1 MSTYLAHGATTSE
14 IAKYKR
20 IDGNDVFSLAEYDSE
35 VLEEPMRHFMHMHDE
50 YEFVIPLKTVPLLY
64 YQKANYIG
72 EVGFVYPVNPNV
84 EHGLEFDMASSSV
97 IDITVDRNYMES
109 LKKRLG
115 FENDFFYSR
124 FPCKRSLM
132 EIIYLYQDE
141 CRREDKDEAK
151 INRLIDAIISSL
163 IEDGLTSPRDTRRPE
178 KHYGKNIRST
188 LIYMNEHYREPEL
201 TISFL
206 AKQNGYSLTYFSK
219 AFKAYMHDTPIA
231 HLNRLRTSAARAL
244 LKDKTL
250 TLEKIALMVGYR
262 NLSTFTEAF
271 KHLLKMTPSQYRKV
285 YC

>member
-109 LKKRLG
+109 LK
-115 FENDFFYSR
+115 
-124 FPCKRSLM
+124 
-132 EIIYLYQDE
+132 
-141 CRREDKDEAK
+141 
-151 INRLIDAIISSL
+151 
-163 IEDGLTSPRDTRRPE
+163 
-178 KHYGKNIRST
+178 
-188 LIYMNEHYREPEL
+188 
-201 TISFL
+201 
-206 AKQNGYSLTYFSK
+206 
-219 AFKAYMHDTPIA
+219 
-231 HLNRLRTSAARAL
+231 
-244 LKDKTL
+244 
-250 TLEKIALMVGYR
+250 
-262 NLSTFTEAF
+262 
-271 KHLLKMTPSQYRKV
+271 
-285 YC
+285 